1 LIGHAFR
8 VPFLLSSIA
17 EETGMA
23 QQPDRDDLDRDLP
36 LGDEEARGM
45 GDEELEESDEGDEA
59 DLEDED
65 EFAEDDRLTGE
76 VGSEGG
82 SPGDTERVKKTP

>member
-1 LIGHAFR
+1 
-8 VPFLLSSIA
+8 
-17 EETGMA
+17 MA
-23 QQPDRDDLDRDLP
+23 QQDDRDDVDRDRP
-36 LGDEEARGM
+36 LGDEETRGM
-45 GDEELEESDEGDEA
+45 GDPDFEDADEGDEA

-82 SPGDTERVKKTP
+82 SPGNTERVRKPQ